1 MRAVVISDVHGE
13 YDKMIAALDAVQF
26 DKEKDMLISNG
37 DLIDRGPK
45 VMECIRYVLSCPHHF
60 IILGNHEYMF
70 LETLLEPT
78 KSFTMNDYW
87 NGEGATL
94 KSIFNIEISR
104 TENQKFGFSQLYWGA
119 PSKEGGGWEWMEM
132 IDRNTNL
139 NSVYKHADQAAL
151 TNLKDFFSYIRQ
163 GYKFIKL
170 YDSTTGYFITHGWP
184 SVNINDELDEFM
196 MSENEISASWILTS
210 DCMRSFFM
218 NELDK
223 EDKIKKPVI
232 TFSANNAT
240 IIVGHEWA
248 FRLRYI
254 NQLIKEEHKGFTND
268 KEYWSAIRGAVSFN
282 NFDTFSFEVDC
293 VDSNHHP
300 SHNRI
305 VMIDGCANAEL
316 GKVNAFCI
324 DDVDGIECGESVVAQ
339 NLNTELKYSDY
350 AELRKLAK

>member
-94 KSIFNIEISR
+94 KSIFNIKVSR
-104 TENQKFGFSQLYWGA
+104 TENKLGFGQLYWGA
-119 PSKEGGGWEWMEM
+119 PTKEGGGWEWMEM
-132 IDRNTNL
+132 IDRNTTL
-139 NSVYKHADQAAL
+139 ATIYKHADRKAFNRLQ
-151 TNLKDFFSYIRQ
+151 DFFSYIRE

-170 YDSTTGYFITHGWP
+170 YNLTAGKEYFITHGWP
-184 SVNINDELDEFM
+184 SININDKLDEFT
-196 MSENEISASWILTS
+196 MSENEIVASWVLTS
-210 DCMRSFFM
+210 DCMRTFFM
-218 NELDK
+218 EELDK
-223 EDKIKKPVI
+223 EDKIKKPLI
-232 TFSANNAT
+232 TSSANNAT
-240 IIVGHEWA
+240 IVVGHEWA

-254 NQLIKEEHKGFTND
+254 NYLIKEGRTFTND
-268 KEYWSAIRGAVSFN
+268 KDYWSALRGATSFN
-282 NFDTFSFEVDC
+282 NFDLFSFEVNC
-293 VDSNHHP
+293 IDSNNHP

-324 DDVDGIECGESVVAQ
+324 DDIDCLEGGASVIAQ
-339 NLNTELKYSDY
+339 NLDTELKYSGY
-350 AELRKLAK
+350 AALRKLVK